1 MRAPLLALLAL
12 VAALSGCPTGASRRT
27 PEQTLAAFAQALRE
41 RRFEDAYAMMSRSY
55 RQRVTLAD
63 FRRHLSENS
72 EEARETAESLGAIDG
87 PIREEAV
94 VEYGDGEE
102 LHLVREDDGWR
113 VATDLVDFYDQT
125 EPRAALR
132 SFVRAMERGRYDVV
146 LRLVP
151 NADREGMTP
160 ERMRET
166 WTGEGREEVQRL
178 IANLR
183 AAVDN
188 PIEVVGDRATMSY
201 GERFTVQFVRE
212 DGLWKIEDP
221 D

>member
-1 MRAPLLALLAL
+1 MLRVATALLVGTL
-12 VAALSGCPTGASRRT
+12 LTGCPGSGARRS
-27 PEQTLAAFAQALRE
+27 PEQTVATFARALRE
-41 RRFEDAYAMMSRSY
+41 GRYEDAYGMMARSY
-55 RQRVTLAD
+55 RQRVGLAE
-63 FRRHLSENS
+63 FRRHLQENPS
-72 EEARETAESLGAIDG
+72 EARETAEALGAIEG

-94 VEYGDGEE
+94 VEYGDGDEM
-102 LHLVREDDGWR
+102 HLIREDDGWR
-113 VATDLVDFYDQT
+113 VGTDLVDFYDQT
-125 EPRAALR
+125 TPRAALR

-151 NADREGMTP
+151 DADREGMTV

-166 WTGEGREEVQRL
+166 WAGEGREEVQRL
-178 IANLR
+178 IASLR
-183 AAVDN
+183 SSLEA

-212 DGLWKIEDP
+212 EGIWKIEDP

>member
-1 MRAPLLALLAL
+1 MGRLLVVCMTILW
-12 VAALSGCPTGASRRT
+12 VAGCPSAASRRS
-27 PEQTLAAFAQALRE
+27 PEQAVTAFARALRE
-41 RRFEDAYAMMSRSY
+41 GRFEDAYPMMSRSY
-55 RQRVTLAD
+55 RQRVTLAE
-63 FRRHLSENS
+63 FRRHLQENPS
-72 EEARETAESLGAIDG
+72 EARETAEALGAIEG

-102 LHLVREDDGWR
+102 MHLVREDDGWR
-113 VATDLVDFYDQT
+113 VSTDLVDFYDQQS
-125 EPRAALR
+125 PRAALR

-151 NADREGMTP
+151 DADREGMTV

-166 WTGEGREEVQRL
+166 WAGEGREEVQRL
-178 IANLR
+178 IASLR
-183 AAVDN
+183 SSLEA

-212 DGLWKIEDP
+212 AGIWKIEDP